1 MGNHQSNQSGRK
13 SREVSAARFF
23 GPLIVGIIVCGLSFL
38 CDQTVIQWVKAHDWK
53 SLKDIAGFLSRW
65 GDWPELM
72 LYGCIGLGLAWLARS
87 RVVCKVLLCMMI
99 AATISG
105 AVVNSVRLLTGR
117 ARPNNTE
124 ATQEWNGL
132 WRGREFLLFKSKY
145 HSFPS
150 GHTGAAFAFFGVPL
164 FANWRR
170 DLWALLA
177 AAAIA
182 WSRIY
187 LNVHH
192 LSDVMVGAL
201 VGLVTAFLVW
211 ERLEPR
217 VDRFLGHFFA
227 PPKVSKR

>member
-1 MGNHQSNQSGRK
+1 MGNQQNHLSARK
-13 SREVSAARFF
+13 SSGVSPARLFVL
-23 GPLIVGIIVCGLSFL
+23 LIVGTLLCGLSFL
-38 CDQTVIQWVKAHDWK
+38 GDQPVIEWVKTHDSTSFK
-53 SLKDIAGFLSRW
+53 HFAGFLSKW

-72 LYGCIGLGLAWLARS
+72 LFGCLALALAWLARS
-87 RVVCKVLLCMMI
+87 REVCRVLLCMMI
-99 AATISG
+99 ASTISG
-105 AVVNSVRLLTGR
+105 TLVNSARLLTGR

-124 ATQEWNGL
+124 ATHEWNGL
-132 WRGREFLLFKSKY
+132 WDDGKFLLFKSKY

-164 FANWRR
+164 FVNRQHGW
-170 DLWALLA
+170 WALVA

-182 WSRIY
+182 WSRLY

-192 LSDVMVGAL
+192 LSDVTAGAL

-217 VDRFLGHFFA
+217 VDRLLGHFF
-227 PPKVSKR
+227 S